1 MLLQRIDNLPD
12 AWHDAVMP
20 KTSQLQIR
28 IDADQKERI
37 RQRAQNAGM
46 DVSKW
51 VLRQLLPPAGER
63 FQTLCKELAEKPS
76 LRAYALAELHDF
88 FKRLEPQ
95 EFARAVQYPPAAQL
109 APFEAN
115 YLAAMIEYTAAARN
129 VPVPGWVKNI
139 EHLETPW
146 FASSLQG
153 LRLYLLTHSPPAF
166 RRRNLFIDSSVGER
180 I

>member
-1 MLLQRIDNLPD
+1 
-12 AWHDAVMP
+12 MP

-37 RQRAQNAGM
+37 RQRARSAGM

-76 LRAYALAELHDF
+76 LRAYTLAELHDF

-95 EFARAVQYPPAAQL
+95 EFSGAMQYPPAAQL

-115 YLAAMIEYTAAARN
+115 YLAAMIEYAAAARN
-129 VPVPGWVKNI
+129 VPVPEWVKNI
-139 EHLETPW
+139 KRLETPW

-153 LRLYLLTHSPPAF
+153 LRLYLLAHSPPAF

-180 I
+180 V

>member
-1 MLLQRIDNLPD
+1 
-12 AWHDAVMP
+12 MP

-28 IDADQKERI
+28 IDADQKERV

-51 VLRQLLPPAGER
+51 VLRQLLPPAGEC
-63 FQTLCKELAEKPS
+63 FQALCKELAERPS
-76 LRAYALAELHDF
+76 LRAYTFAELHDF

-95 EFARAVQYPPAAQL
+95 EFSRAMQYPPAAQL

-115 YLAAMIEYTAAARN
+115 YLAAMIEYAADARSA
-129 VPVPGWVKNI
+129 PIPEWVKNI
-139 EHLETPW
+139 EPLETPW

-166 RRRNLFIDSSVGER
+166 RRRNLFVDSSVGER